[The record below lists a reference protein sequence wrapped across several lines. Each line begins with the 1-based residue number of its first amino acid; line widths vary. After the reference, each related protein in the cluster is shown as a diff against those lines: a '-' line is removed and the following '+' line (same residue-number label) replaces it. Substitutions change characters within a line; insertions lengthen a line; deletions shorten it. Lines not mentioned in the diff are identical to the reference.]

1 MLNIAKYYVY
11 DENHQPVAVQI
22 SISDF
27 ERLEELLENHGLS
40 KLMDEA
46 ASDELLTGKT
56 AFNYYES
63 LKNGMDG

>member
-11 DENHQPVAVQI
+11 DESKKPIAVQI
-22 SISDF
+22 SITDF
-27 ERLEELLENHGLS
+27 ERLEELIENYGLS
-40 KLMDEA
+40 RLMDETT
-46 ASDELLTGKT
+46 SDEHLTGKS